1 MTNPPQLRQRLEQLH
16 AELEQV
22 ESVDS
27 DSQELLR
34 DLMKHIQDLLQETSH
49 IPAPQYLP
57 LQSRLT
63 DARLHFQVSHHAV
76 TAAIAQVLE
85 TLAQTGM

>member
-1 MTNPPQLRQRLEQLH
+1 MTDPQQLRQRLEQLH

-22 ESVDS
+22 DSVDS

-34 DLMKHIQDLLQETSH
+34 DLIKHIQGLLKESDG
-49 IPAPQYLP
+49 IPAPQYAP
-57 LQSRLT
+57 LQDRLT
-63 DARLHFQVSHHAV
+63 SARLQFQVSHPAV

-85 TLAQTGM
+85 TLAQMGI